1 MPWPFVL
8 RATYAALQQRHNG
21 VAAQLVSAQDEL
33 RSLREKLATA
43 EAELRESRADGLA
56 AREMVA
62 NFLSQRVFGDRVF
75 GAPRL
80 PETPQDKELLDSY
93 NTRQRGARARDLV
106 RDAERAFQ
114 AQLAERT
121 REGGA

>member
-1 MPWPFVL
+1 VTFPLVL
-8 RATYAALQQRHNG
+8 RTTYAALQQRYSG
-21 VAAQLVSAQDEL
+21 VSAQLVDAQDEVRAL
-33 RSLREKLATA
+33 RDRLATA

-106 RDAERAFQ
+106 RDAERAFRQ
-114 AQLAERT
+114 QLAEKAA
-121 REGGA
+121 EGGA